1 MNGLPGSKLSAQLPT
16 RRTVLQGGMAACLAS
31 ALPKPISALD
41 WNIADGRPSAAD
53 RKFSSPEIE
62 SAISRL
68 RQEIA
73 DPVVG
78 SMFER
83 CFPNTLDT
91 TVFPG
96 TFAGYP
102 DTFVITG
109 DIDAMWLRDSSA
121 QVWPYLPF
129 ARRDKRLAALIEGV
143 IRRHARMILLDPY
156 ANAFIRTTSD
166 PPLSWAVHDQTEM
179 KPGVAERKWEAY
191 SLCYTVRLAHG
202 YWRETGDRKPFD
214 AEWVAAAWKIL
225 QTFGEQQRL
234 NGPGPYSFMRQ
245 TAAAT
250 DTVPLHGY
258 GNPAR
263 PVGMIFSMFR
273 PSDDACIYPL
283 FVPAN
288 LFAMRTLERVRELAS
303 EVIRDDK
310 LASGCTELLTRVGRA
325 VAQYGKVWHPD
336 AGEIWAYEV
345 DGYGNALMMDDAN
358 APGLLSLPYLE
369 CCDAADPLYQRTRQF
384 VLSGAKPYFFRGK
397 AAEGVGWPHIEMGQI
412 WPISIILRALTSTDD
427 KEIGMCVRWLRNTTA
442 GTDFMHESFDEND
455 PRKFT
460 RPWFAWAN
468 TLFGELIL
476 KLANTRP
483 ALLKESYAPA
493 AT

>member
-1 MNGLPGSKLSAQLPT
+1 MKNRPGLRLTAHLPT
-16 RRTVLQGGMAACLAS
+16 RRDLLQGGVATCAASLIPARVS
-31 ALPKPISALD
+31 ALTWKIE
-41 WNIADGRPSAAD
+41 DGRPEPTE
-53 RKFSSPEIE
+53 RKFNSPAIE
-62 SAISRL
+62 SVISKMR
-68 RQEIA
+68 REIA
-73 DPVVG
+73 DPTLG
-78 SMFER
+78 RIFER

-96 TFAGYP
+96 MLAGTS

-129 ARRDKRLAALIEGV
+129 ARRDRNLAALIEGV
-143 IRRHARMILLDPY
+143 IRRHARMILIDPY
-156 ANAFIRTTSD
+156 ANAFTRNSSV
-166 PPLSWAVHDQTEM
+166 PPLPWAVHDQTEM
-179 KPGVAERKWEAY
+179 KLGVAERKWEVD

-202 YWRETGDRKPFD
+202 YWRETGDVKPFD
-214 AEWVAAAWKIL
+214 KEWAAAAWKIL
-225 QTFGEQQRL
+225 QTFREQQRVA
-234 NGPGPYSFMRQ
+234 GPGPYSFMRQ
-245 TAAAT
+245 TTAAT
-250 DTVPLHGY
+250 DTLPLHGF

-288 LFAMRTLERVRELAS
+288 LFAVRTLERVRELAS
-303 EVIRDDK
+303 VVIKDDK
-310 LASGCTELLTRVGRA
+310 LALACTDLLTQVRHA
-325 VAQYGKVWHPD
+325 TEQYGKVRHPD
-336 AGEIWAYEV
+336 IGEIWAYEV

-369 CCDAADPLYQRTRQF
+369 CCDTGDPLYQRTRRF
-384 VLSGAKPYFFRGK
+384 VLSSANPYFFRGK
-397 AAEGVGWPHIEMGQI
+397 AAEGVGGPHVGLGQI

-427 KEIGMCVRWLRNTTA
+427 KEIGMCLKWLRDTTA
-442 GTDFMHESFDEND
+442 GTDFMHESFDEDN

-476 KLANTRP
+476 TLAATRP
-483 ALLKESYAPA
+483 VLLKQSYGSKDA
-493 AT
+493 